1 MDFLQDQA
9 GQDLTEYALLLA
21 FIVIASCALL
31 LVNFG
36 SVAGIWTSGNEI
48 LTVGNS
54 LAISGTS

>member
-1 MDFLQDQA
+1 MDFLHDQA

-21 FIVIASCALL
+21 FIVVASFALL

-54 LAISGTS
+54 LAISGSS